1 MASSDRAV
9 GPAGVPDPAPVRTGP
24 TSLCRVRR
32 RLGTGRMTK
41 ELVMDLFGF
50 AGEDFVEQVK
60 DVITVGELYDLA
72 AGQIIFT

>member
-1 MASSDRAV
+1 
-9 GPAGVPDPAPVRTGP
+9 
-24 TSLCRVRR
+24 
-32 RLGTGRMTK
+32 MTK